1 MSNSTPIQKSALVTL
16 DPANYDAY
24 IEKQRLDMGTLVSGD
39 IFSFAGNNTSRV
51 SRSDHF
57 KEVGVPGLRIYSG
70 FLEEEFLPELRGHLA
85 ARVYQ
90 EMRDNDPTVGAMLYV
105 MENLIA
111 NATLNINTNGDS
123 DVDLAARELVETALN
138 DMVDPWNH
146 VLAEIM
152 TFMAFGYSYLETTMK
167 FRRGEHRNPNK
178 NSIYDD
184 GMIGWASMKLRGQ
197 DTTYRWHMSP
207 TMDVVA
213 MEQLPPPTFH
223 NTLVPR
229 EKALHFRTKP
239 FKSNPEG
246 ISLLRN
252 AYRPWFFMKRIEEIE
267 AIAVERE
274 LNGMPVL
281 QPPEGYNLWN
291 PQDPLAAPLLARAEA
306 IVQNI
311 RQDRHQGIV
320 LPFGW
325 VLTLLSSQ
333 GSRSLDTSIIINRY
347 AQRVATVVLA
357 DMLLI
362 GQEKVGSFALVAAKV
377 SLFSKALRSIARI
390 IEGEFNRNAIPRLVR
405 MNGMNVDNMPTLSF
419 GPIDTPDLKSLS
431 EYVNKLV
438 GNNVL
443 TPDQELERHMREI
456 ASMPQQVDPN
466 DTMPAEGDVNDIGD
480 DDDDPNVP
488 NEGRR
493 QGPGAG
499 ASTDTFGD
507 KPAAAPKAFPDEG
520 KTESA

>member
-1 MSNSTPIQKSALVTL
+1 MAGSTPIIKSAAEYL
-16 DPANYDAY
+16 DGSQYETY
-24 IEKQRLDMGTLVSGD
+24 IEKQQAHMAALSGGNTLGQGTLKVSNSQQ
-39 IFSFAGNNTSRV
+39 FR
-51 SRSDHF
+51 
-57 KEVGVPGLRIYSG
+57 EMGVPGLRIYSG
-70 FLEEEFLPELRGHLA
+70 FLEEEFLPQLRGPFA

-105 MENLIA
+105 MENLIQ
-111 NATLNINTNGDS
+111 NATLNVYTDGDS
-123 DVDLAARELVETALN
+123 DVDLAARQLVETALN
-138 DMVDPWNH
+138 DMADPWQH
-146 VLAEIM
+146 VFSEIL
-152 TFMAFGYSYLETTMK
+152 TFMAFGYSYMEVTMK
-167 FRRGEHRNPNK
+167 HRRGEHRDPNK
-178 NSIYDD
+178 DSKYDD
-184 GMIGWASMKLRGQ
+184 GLIGWSSWKLRGQ
-197 DTTYRWHMSP
+197 DTTYRWHMSD
-207 TMDVVA
+207 TMDVIA
-213 MEQLPPPTFH
+213 MEQLPPPTFI
-223 NTLVPR
+223 NTIVPR

-239 FKSNPEG
+239 YKSNPEG

-291 PQDPLAAPLLARAEA
+291 PNDPNASKLLQRAED
-306 IVQNI
+306 IVRNI
-311 RQDRHQGIV
+311 RQDRHQGVV

-325 VLTLLSSQ
+325 VLTLLSSTGQ
-333 GSRSLDTSIIINRY
+333 RSLDTSIIINRY
-347 AQRVATVVLA
+347 AQRVATVTLA

-390 IEGEFNRNAIPRLVR
+390 VEGEINRRAIPKLIR
-405 MNGMNVDNMPTLSF
+405 MNGMNVDNMPTISF

-443 TPDQELERHMREI
+443 TPDQNLERHLREI
-456 ASMPQQVDPN
+456 ASFPREIDPKE
-466 DTMPAEGDVNDIGD
+466 TLPAVGDAGD
-480 DDDDPNVP
+480 PFDDNDDPMQE

-493 QGPGAG
+493 AGPGEDAFSDDPG
-499 ASTDTFGD
+499 PDQ
-507 KPAAAPKAFPDEG
+507 PAAGPQRAFPPEG
-520 KTESA
+520 GEQA

>member
-1 MSNSTPIQKSALVTL
+1 
-16 DPANYDAY
+16 
-24 IEKQRLDMGTLVSGD
+24 
-39 IFSFAGNNTSRV
+39 
-51 SRSDHF
+51 
-57 KEVGVPGLRIYSG
+57 
-70 FLEEEFLPELRGHLA
+70 
-85 ARVYQ
+85 
-90 EMRDNDPTVGAMLYV
+90 
-105 MENLIA
+105 
-111 NATLNINTNGDS
+111 
-123 DVDLAARELVETALN
+123 
-138 DMVDPWNH
+138 
-146 VLAEIM
+146 
-152 TFMAFGYSYLETTMK
+152 
-167 FRRGEHRNPNK
+167 
-178 NSIYDD
+178 
-184 GMIGWASMKLRGQ
+184 
-197 DTTYRWHMSP
+197 
-207 TMDVVA
+207 
-213 MEQLPPPTFH
+213 
-223 NTLVPR
+223 
-229 EKALHFRTKP
+229 
-239 FKSNPEG
+239 
-246 ISLLRN
+246 
-252 AYRPWFFMKRIEEIE
+252 
-267 AIAVERE
+267 
-274 LNGMPVL
+274 MPVL

-390 IEGEFNRNAIPRLVR
+390 IEGEFNRKAIPRLVR
-405 MNGMNVDNMPTLSF
+405 MNGMNVENMPELHF

-443 TPDQELERHMREI
+443 TPDQDLERHMREI
-456 ASMPQQVDPN
+456 ASMPQALPPEAS
-466 DTMPAEGDVNDIGD
+466 MPAEGDVNDTFD
-480 DDDDPNVP
+480 DDDDPTQE

-493 QGPGAG
+493 AGPGG
-499 ASTDTFGD
+499 TESFGD
-507 KPAAAPKAFPDEG
+507 KPAPAPKAFPDEG

>member
-1 MSNSTPIQKSALVTL
+1 MSNSTPIQKSALIDL
-16 DPANYDAY
+16 SQERYDAY
-24 IEKQRLDMGTLVSGD
+24 LEKAHSEMASLVAGD
-39 IFSFAGNNTSRV
+39 VFSYPNANV
-51 SRSDHF
+51 SLNVGRRDHF

-90 EMRDNDPTVGAMLYV
+90 EMRDNDPTVGALMYV
-105 MENLIA
+105 MEHLIQ
-111 NATLNINTNGDS
+111 NASLIVATNGDS
-123 DVDLAARELVETALN
+123 DVDLAARELVETAMN
-138 DMVDPWNH
+138 DMVEPWQH
-146 VLAEIM
+146 VLSEIL
-152 TFMAFGYSYLETTMK
+152 TFMPFGYSYLETTMK
-167 FRRGEHRNPNK
+167 HRRGENRDPNK
-178 NSIYDD
+178 DSKHED

-197 DTTYRWHMSP
+197 DTTYRWHMSK
-207 TMDVVA
+207 TMDVLA
-213 MEQLPPPTFH
+213 MEQLPPPHFI

-229 EKALHFRTKP
+229 EKALHFRTKAW
-239 FKSNPEG
+239 KSNPEG

-291 PQDPLAAPLLARAEA
+291 PNDPLAGPLLARAEA

-333 GSRSLDTSIIINRY
+333 GTRSLDTSIIINRY
-347 AQRVATVVLA
+347 AQRIATVVLA

-362 GQEKVGSFALVAAKV
+362 GQERVGSFALVAAKV

-390 IEGEFNRNAIPRLVR
+390 IEGEFNRKAIPRLIR
-405 MNGMNVDNMPTLSF
+405 MNGMNVENMPEIKF
-419 GPIDTPDLKSLS
+419 GPIDTPDLKSLG

-443 TPDQELERHMREI
+443 TPDQDLEGHMREL
-456 ASMPQQVDPN
+456 ASMPPRLPEDMSIPPQGDPN
-466 DTMPAEGDVNDIGD
+466 DPFD
-480 DDDDPNVP
+480 DNDDPNVP
-488 NEGRR
+488 NEGPRA
-493 QGPGAG
+493 GPNTEDAF
-499 ASTDTFGD
+499 SD
-507 KPAAAPKAFPDEG
+507 KPTEPAQRAFPEEG